1 MDIFLLSN
9 LIITIALIIQ
19 LISLQNNNNFINPYS
34 FLLLSLSTFIMAYTQ
49 YKYDNYKFNVPLKI
63 MNGLIAII
71 IFIKVYC

>member
-34 FLLLSLSTFIMAYTQ
+34 FLLLSLSTFIMAYAQ
-49 YKYDNYKFNVPLKI
+49 YKYDNYKYNVPLKI